1 MSCLLIV
8 GQLNAVDPR
17 IGAVPALVGIE
28 HGLALLALVGWAFV
42 SDSPGWVRTARA
54 RRDWRVE
61 KAAERASG

>member
-1 MSCLLIV
+1 MPALRVQIP
-8 GQLNAVDPR
+8 Q
-17 IGAVPALVGIE
+17 VPALVGIE